1 MTFWAFLLGTFFGA
15 LATIGLAVLTVPIL
29 YRWLVLG
36 RTHARTTRM
45 DR

>member
-1 MTFWAFLLGTFFGA
+1 MFLAFLIGAFFGA

-36 RTHARTTRM
+36 RSHARPTRRM